1 MLRDWGLKKKFVVL
15 FLVLITL
22 PTTLFSLFIYN
33 QTTIALKKQAIA
45 DIVERLDK
53 NEQHISSIITEVE
66 SMTSFMIYNESFR
79 TFFKTPQKDMSQV
92 EYKNAIDAINGYF
105 TFQLMSH
112 NYISSVSLTGK
123 DGNTITIGEP
133 ITEKGQMS
141 NETAIQGNGAPIWS
155 DSYEVNSG
163 WGGRKYVISLTRVI
177 NDLHHIN
184 EPIGG
189 VRIRID
195 QSILFNEIKAKQ
207 PLQQGNYFVLS
218 TRGDVVLHYDQSL
231 IGKKYPNEELN
242 DWVINGK
249 EPAYSYK
256 KDNNGYLS
264 VKKKLEGTNWLSVA
278 VVDEGELVK
287 ELYAVRASIKN
298 MIVLLFVL
306 GIIAFIGF
314 YRSYIQRIIELTRQ
328 TKQVEK
334 GNFLASVD
342 VKTKDE
348 IGILGMQFNK
358 MVKTIQKS
366 IDIEYKLKIKQK
378 ESELKAL
385 QSQINPHFLY
395 NTLDMIRWTARLENA
410 METGNLIEGLS
421 KVFRMNLNN
430 GEMWIPL
437 EKDIEYIQAYLE
449 LQKSRL
455 GDRLAFSIFIDNQVK
470 EKFIMKQI
478 IQPLI
483 ENSIKHGFDNYFKQG
498 IINIRCYQVDN
509 QLWIDVIDNGWGFQ
523 PTSGE
528 STGYALKNLKDRL
541 NIAFGEEY
549 RLILLETKEGV
560 AFRLVHPLL
569 DGDNLKETHKRG
581 LGE

>member
-1 MLRDWGLKKKFVVL
+1 MLQNWGLKKKFVVL

-22 PTTLFSLFIYN
+22 PTVLFSLFIYY
-33 QTTIALKKQAIA
+33 QTTIALKNQAIE

-53 NEQHISSIITEVE
+53 NEQHITSIITELE
-66 SMTSFMIYNESFR
+66 SMTSYMIYDESFR
-79 TFFKTPQKDMSQV
+79 TFFKTSQKDLSQI
-92 EYKNAIDAINGYF
+92 EYKNAIKSINGYF
-105 TFQLMSH
+105 TFQLMSRD
-112 NYISSVSLTGK
+112 YISSVSLMGK
-123 DGNTITIGEP
+123 DGNMITVGEP
-133 ITEKGQMS
+133 ITEKGQIS
-141 NETAIQGNGAPIWS
+141 NETAIQGKGIPVWS
-155 DSYEVNSG
+155 DSYEVTSG
-163 WGGRKYVISLTRVI
+163 WGGRKHIISLTRVI

-195 QSILFNEIKAKQ
+195 QSILFNDIKAKR

-231 IGKKYPNEELN
+231 VGKQYPNEELK

-249 EPAYSYK
+249 DSAYSYK
-256 KDNNGYLS
+256 KDKSGYLS

-298 MIVLLFVL
+298 MIVLLLVL

-314 YRSYIQRIIELTRQ
+314 YRSYIKRITELTRQ
-328 TKQVEK
+328 TMQVEK

-342 VKTKDE
+342 VKTRDE

-430 GEMWIPL
+430 GKMWIPL
-437 EKDIEYIQAYLE
+437 EKEIEYIKAYLE

-478 IQPLI
+478 IQPLV
-483 ENSIKHGFDNYFKQG
+483 ENCIKHGFNNYFKQG

-528 STGYALKNLKDRL
+528 STGYALKNLRDRL

-549 RLILLETKEGV
+549 SLILLETKEGA
-560 AFRLVHPLL
+560 AFRLVLPLL
-569 DGDNLKETHKRG
+569 DGDNLKVLIKED
-581 LGE
+581 